1 MRLLVR
7 KALLH
12 LDLLGRIG
20 RARNAGNGGAARIKI
35 HQIECKL
42 LGAFTCLAR
51 STAPIGSVQARQAR
65 LVAVGTNIAR
75 DAVHLLKRHVE
86 FVAISVF
93 KQEIIA
99 LAASHLLANDL
110 CEQRDAVRGMDHVV
124 ARLKGERDLGDIH
137 ATTCVAALGVHAS
150 IQIGDGENGQMGV
163 GNHASLLNGRIHK
176 GHATARERGNRV
188 GGAFFKTAGVQ

>member
-7 KALLH
+7 EALLH
-12 LDLLGRIG
+12 LNLLGRIG
-20 RARNAGNGGAARIKI
+20 RARNTGDGGAARIKV

-51 STAPIGSVQARQAR
+51 STAPIGSVQARKAR
-65 LVAVGTNIAR
+65 LVAVGANISR

-93 KQEIIA
+93 KQKIIA
-99 LAASHLLANDL
+99 LAASNLLADNL
-110 CEQRDAVRGMDHVV
+110 SKQGNTMRGVNHVI
-124 ARLKGERDLGDIH
+124 ARLEGERDLGDVH
-137 ATTCVAALGVHAS
+137 ATTRASALGIHAS
-150 IQIGDGENGQMGV
+150 IQIGDGKDSQMRI
-163 GNHASLLNGRIHK
+163 GNHATLLNGRIHK
-176 GHATARERGNRV
+176 GHAAARERWNRV